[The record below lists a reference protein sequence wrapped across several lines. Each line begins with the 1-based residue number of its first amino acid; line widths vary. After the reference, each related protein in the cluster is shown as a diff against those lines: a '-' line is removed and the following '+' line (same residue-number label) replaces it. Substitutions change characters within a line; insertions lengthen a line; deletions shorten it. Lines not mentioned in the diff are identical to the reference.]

1 MPTMIKETDLPILVQ
16 LYGGT
21 WNNYNPLHLLDY
33 NNITSPIQK
42 VVIRDQWFNAEE
54 TSFTN
59 ASRNFLKFDEV
70 ALHTECNEY
79 GFITIPVVEITF

>member
-1 MPTMIKETDLPILVQ
+1 MIKETDLPILVQ

-42 VVIRDQWFNAEE
+42 VVIRD
-54 TSFTN
+54 
-59 ASRNFLKFDEV
+59 
-70 ALHTECNEY
+70 
-79 GFITIPVVEITF
+79 